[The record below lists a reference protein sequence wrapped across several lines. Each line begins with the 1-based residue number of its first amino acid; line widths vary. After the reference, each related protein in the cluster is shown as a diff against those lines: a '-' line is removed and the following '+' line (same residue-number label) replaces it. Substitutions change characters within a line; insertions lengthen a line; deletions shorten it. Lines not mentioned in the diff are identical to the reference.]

1 MAATTTMSTS
11 PTTTTNMLEVDAGPS
26 EPPLDPRISIVND
39 YFLEGAFLG
48 AAPEDVDLALDPDR

>member
-1 MAATTTMSTS
+1 MSTS